1 MTHLANTNTNNN
13 GQTEDNQDLAYYR
26 KFIDLLDKLLA
37 SDSDYNISLSDI
49 TGEKPPTYFLEIA
62 NWNDPNLIQKLRE
75 DFLHDIVIEN
85 ISEHQYHYNF
95 NMSYREFSTL
105 ILPLIKKKIN
115 FPCLMHLCETV
126 GFNEIMFQSLANS
139 IGELKDLPKLFTY
152 PVAYA
157 IDEVNS
163 RNHFDALVRNV
174 KSRFFTAE
182 QRDEPILDVQTI
194 KDMFIHHIECCP
206 NLKASLNSFIIYNS
220 MKSLLQPQDVQEM
233 LQHIY
238 PDYQPK
244 SMIAHAS
251 TQTYTLELD
260 YEQVAA
266 HNKFDSEFDMH
277 QFLDFIIKQCNSQK
291 VLNDI
296 HAKSIIS
303 SHEVSKQ
310 YCAIY
315 IQANS
320 HQPVNLS
327 MVEDVLIQSLLLA
340 QDNPVVF
347 KAKTN
352 ESKALFDKLYMR
364 VRLDHHLPEHESL
377 KAQSYKNKL

>member
-1 MTHLANTNTNNN
+1 MTHFANTNTNN
-13 GQTEDNQDLAYYR
+13 DNQDLAYYR

-37 SDSDYNISLSDI
+37 SDSDYRMSLSNVI
-49 TGEKPPTYFLEIA
+49 GETQLTYFLEI
-62 NWNDPNLIQKLRE
+62 DEDSGIYDSSFIQKLRE
-75 DFLHDIVIEN
+75 DFLHDLVIED
-85 ISEHQYHYNF
+85 ISRHQYHYHF
-95 NMSYREFSTL
+95 DMSYREFSTL
-105 ILPLIKKKIN
+105 ILPLIKKKIS

-126 GFNEIMFQSLANS
+126 GLNQIIFQSLANS

-157 IDEVNS
+157 IAEANS

-182 QRDEPILDVQTI
+182 QRDEPVLDVQTI

-233 LQHIY
+233 LQQIY

-266 HNKFDSEFDMH
+266 HNEFDSEFDMH

-296 HAKSIIS
+296 HAKSIVS

-340 QDNPVVF
+340 QDNPVIF

-377 KAQSYKNKL
+377 KNQSYKNKL